1 MNTQNLSRK
10 SREEL
15 NGSLL
20 DLYRKLTIN
29 KGLVPDKEKSDQNAE
44 SVPEKS
50 ETQKMSQED
59 EEISPAVGIGI

>member
-20 DLYRKLTIN
+20 DLYRKLTI
-29 KGLVPDKEKSDQNAE
+29 KKDLTPDKESNDQKEDSEHIKN
-44 SVPEKS
+44 

-59 EEISPAVGIGI
+59 EEISPAIGIGI